1 MSTAK
6 NHKIFKGALNNETI
20 TNQRFKM
27 TTTQQTTGQDE
38 DNERYNGWT
47 NRETWAFMLHIGND
61 EALYQEVY
69 GRAEQLIEEAEAT
82 KYLTAQEEAERQIE
96 DMLRDWYDGVQDN
109 TFKNRDG
116 RGNVPLMVQDV
127 GSEWRINY
135 RECAKNIMWELQ

>member
-1 MSTAK
+1 
-6 NHKIFKGALNNETI
+6 
-20 TNQRFKM
+20 M
-27 TTTQQTTGQDE
+27 TTTGQDE

-47 NRETWAFMLHIGND
+47 NHETWAFMLHIGND

-109 TFKNRDG
+109 TFKKRDG